1 MEDKTI
7 LLVEDNADDE
17 KLTLRALKKN
27 NISNEVFVARNGV
40 EALDYLFGTGTHSG
54 RDTSVMPEVVLL
66 DLKLPKIDGLEV
78 LRQLRGN
85 ERTKLL
91 PVVILTSS
99 NEEQDRLSGYGLG
112 ADRYFRHR
120 CAASPASKGIGR
132 ALHFCFRHDGRGNR
146 SGCLARRRP
155 GLPDEVQLEAA
166 GPRGPARAPRGRGT
180 QATQANGTAGA
191 SIAKIRSDWEAGRRH
206 SPRFQ

>member
-54 RDTSVMPEVVLL
+54 RDISVMPEVVLL

-112 ADRYFRHR
+112 ANSYVRKPVDFNQFMEAVRQLGLYWLV
-120 CAASPASKGIGR
+120 
-132 ALHFCFRHDGRGNR
+132 LHQQPP
-146 SGCLARRRP
+146 ARR
-155 GLPDEVQLEAA
+155 
-166 GPRGPARAPRGRGT
+166 
-180 QATQANGTAGA
+180 
-191 SIAKIRSDWEAGRRH
+191 
-206 SPRFQ
+206 